1 MEIEKARQAFEELG
15 TTRHVTL
22 RHDLIRAAGIYA
34 HYRADWYLAELE
46 QRSEMNQ
53 TRTAAHNA
61 FIDAC
66 NILSRQMVKVGEP
79 TGWRAMLGT
88 DRGEI
93 GDFACFVALFAGL
106 AARG

>member
-15 TTRHVTL
+15 ATRHVTL
-22 RHDLIRAAGIYA
+22 RHELIRAAITYA
-34 HYRADWYLAELE
+34 RHRADWYLAEPE
-46 QRSEMNQ
+46 QRSDMNQ
-53 TRTAAHNA
+53 VRTAAHNA

-66 NILSRQMVKVGEP
+66 NILSRQMVKEGEP
-79 TGWRAMLGT
+79 TGWRVVLGT
-88 DRGEI
+88 DRREI